1 MKIYDIPK
9 IFYNFVKYYSPISS
23 LNDNESCIQPTSRIW
38 NDIRSRDNNLLLW
51 KKWVKYP
58 KYSLY
63 WQKQTDMD
71 SKEILDSIDEFF
83 RTADEAA
90 LAEARAAI
98 SVEIED
104 DISLELSYYSD
115 AKI

>member
-1 MKIYDIPK
+1 MHRLQLDSYQLTQYGLKQHE
-9 IFYNFVKYYSPISS
+9 
-23 LNDNESCIQPTSRIW
+23 L
-38 NDIRSRDNNLLLW
+38 
-51 KKWVKYP
+51 KWVKYP

-83 RTADEAA
+83 RTADEVA
-90 LAEARAAI
+90 LAEARAVI
-98 SVEIED
+98 SVKIED

-115 AKI
+115 TNI

>member
-1 MKIYDIPK
+1 
-9 IFYNFVKYYSPISS
+9 
-23 LNDNESCIQPTSRIW
+23 
-38 NDIRSRDNNLLLW
+38 
-51 KKWVKYP
+51 
-58 KYSLY
+58 
-63 WQKQTDMD
+63 MD

-115 AKI
+115 TKI

>member
-1 MKIYDIPK
+1 
-9 IFYNFVKYYSPISS
+9 
-23 LNDNESCIQPTSRIW
+23 
-38 NDIRSRDNNLLLW
+38 
-51 KKWVKYP
+51 
-58 KYSLY
+58 
-63 WQKQTDMD
+63 MD

-104 DISLELSYYSD
+104 DISIEEYISGINEEYFYTQGDESNCYISESMPLKADVTKYNEFEFEGASSEYGKTDLNITFNLESSNNGKVIKMVKK
-115 AKI
+115 AS